1 MPATQTYRPFRL
13 KTPLGDDALLLESF
27 SGSERISTPFRF
39 LLRVLT
45 KDANIDLG
53 GLLTKPGVLTFKLD
67 EDETERHIHGNFS
80 RATLLEMGDDG
91 MAAYELEMVPW
102 FWFMHHFFDS
112 RIFQHKTV
120 PEIVEQVFADR
131 GFTDYKLSLQGSFPQ
146 REYCVQFRETDFNFI
161 SRLLEDEGIGYYFE
175 QSQSKHIMVL
185 VNAPTSFPT
194 CPHKAT
200 ADFTPATGGVL
211 DEDTVSSIETEF
223 AIGTKKASVNDY
235 DFEKPK
241 TGLHATLSGST
252 PGELGEWYDH
262 PGKYTTKG
270 DGDRY
275 ARIRLEE
282 REAANISV
290 RGHGNCLGFE
300 CGSRFTLAEHFRT
313 TVNQEYLITAIEHY
327 GRNTSYRSGPETPY
341 DYQNDFEAIPF
352 SVPYRPPRLARKPV
366 VHGNETALVVGKS
379 GEEIWTDK
387 YGRVV
392 VQFYWDREGRK
403 DEKSSC
409 WIRVASGW
417 AGKGWG
423 MLNIPRI
430 GQEVVVSFL
439 EGDPDRPLI
448 VGSVYN
454 ADQTVPYT
462 LPDEQAKCLL
472 KSMSTKGGGGFN
484 EIRMDDTKGSE
495 QFFVHA
501 EKDMHERV
509 KDSSY
514 EIVVA
519 GSKHLIVGTDQ
530 LTKVKGDEHFHVMG
544 DQNEKVGGTLSQ
556 NMGMDLQQKVGM
568 NHAVDAGMEIHLK
581 AGMTVVIEA
590 GMSLTLKVGGNFVN
604 IGPTGVTIVGTMVL
618 INSGGAA
625 GSGSGCSPTAPKDP
639 TEAVNADPGAQTEV
653 APPENVTP
661 ASTSISHVGPAAA
674 ALMAAA
680 QSGAPFCDT

>member
-1 MPATQTYRPFRL
+1 MPPTQTYRPFRL
-13 KTPLGDDALLLESF
+13 KTQLGDDALLLESYT
-27 SGSERISTPFRF
+27 GSERISAPFRF
-39 LLRVLT
+39 LLRVLSP
-45 KDANIDLG
+45 DATIDMR
-53 GLLTKPGVLTFKLD
+53 GLLSKPGVISIKLD
-67 EDETERHIHGNFS
+67 DDETERHIHGNFS
-80 RATLLEMGDDG
+80 RVKLLEWGDDG

-112 RIFQHKTV
+112 RIFQHKTA
-120 PEIVEQVFADR
+120 PQIIEQVFKDR
-131 GFTDYKLSLQGSFPQ
+131 GYTDYKLALQGSFPE

-161 SRLLEDEGIGYYFE
+161 SRLMEEEGILYYFE
-175 QSQSKHIMVL
+175 QSADKHTMVL
-185 VNAPTSFPT
+185 TNANSSLAV
-194 CPHKAT
+194 CPHKAK
-200 ADFTPATGGVL
+200 AQFMPASGGHL
-211 DEDTVSSIETEF
+211 NEDTVATIEEEF
-223 AIGTKKASVNDY
+223 AVGTKKASVNDY

-241 TGLHATLSGST
+241 TGLHATLSGGSA
-252 PGELGEWYDH
+252 GEVGEWYDH

-282 REAANISV
+282 REAANLTV
-290 RGHGNCLGFE
+290 RGQGNCLGFE
-300 CGSRFTLAEHFRT
+300 CGFRFTLEEHFRPD
-313 TVNQEYLITAIEHY
+313 VNQEYVLTSVEHWAQ
-327 GRNTSYRSGPETPY
+327 NTSYRSGDGTEY
-341 DYQNDFEAIPF
+341 EYQNTFEAIPF

-387 YGRVV
+387 YGRVI
-392 VQFYWDREGRK
+392 VQFYWDREGKR

-423 MLNIPRI
+423 MVNIPRI

-439 EGDPDRPLI
+439 DGDPDRPLI
-448 VGSVYN
+448 IGSVYN
-454 ADQTVPYT
+454 ADQTVPYA
-462 LPDEQAKCLL
+462 LPGEQAKCLL

-509 KDSSY
+509 KDSRY
-514 EIVVA
+514 TIVVD
-519 GSKHLIVGTDQ
+519 GSEHVIIGKDQ
-530 LTKVKGDEHFHVMG
+530 LIKVKGDDHFHVMG

-556 NMGMDLQQKVGM
+556 QMGMDLQQKVGM

-581 AGMTVVIEA
+581 AGMNVVVEA
-590 GMSLTLKVGGNFVN
+590 GLSLTLKVGGNFVN

-625 GSGSGCSPTAPKDP
+625 GSGSGCSPTAPTDP
-639 TEAVNADPGAQTEV
+639 TEAVNADPGAKTEV

-661 ASTSISHVGPAAA
+661 ASSSISHVGPAAA